1 MQSPAVQFV
10 PSLVTE
16 DDDEVEED
24 NVDDKKE
31 VGDAEK
37 SFIWVVVAAAQWTEQ
52 ANKDLKEAIVLPSSV
67 WVDKETLIDWFYMI
81 FTLLN
86 THVYSHSSQI
96 TYYNAMMVS
105 PWL

>member
-31 VGDAEK
+31 VGDAEEK
-37 SFIWVVVAAAQWTEQ
+37 FHLSGGGGCSKLE
-52 ANKDLKEAIVLPSSV
+52 
-67 WVDKETLIDWFYMI
+67 
-81 FTLLN
+81 
-86 THVYSHSSQI
+86 
-96 TYYNAMMVS
+96 
-105 PWL
+105 